1 MNEEL
6 MVKYQ
11 KKELLHSRIQTCML
25 GLVLLIVIGA
35 VIVTALE
42 VRSLKSALNRVESN
56 ITATLDD
63 INLEELDISGFDME
77 SINQAIDSLTEAA
90 DTLSAMDIVS
100 LNDTVTSLKSAAD
113 TLGGIDIETMNSAI
127 ASLQDAADTLKG
139 IDVESLNAL
148 VTSLETVASK
158 LENTVNSFTGIF
170 SR

>member
-6 MVKYQ
+6 MIKYQ
-11 KKELLHSRIQTCML
+11 KKELLHSRIQTCIL

-35 VIVTALE
+35 LIVTAAE
-42 VRSLKSALNRVESN
+42 IRSLKSTLGKVENN
-56 ITATLDD
+56 ITSTLDNID
-63 INLEELDISGFDME
+63 LEDLDISGFDMD

-100 LNDTVTSLKSAAD
+100 LNDTVASLKSAAD
-113 TLGGIDIETMNSAI
+113 TLGGIDIATMNSAI
-127 ASLQDAADTLKG
+127 ASLEDAADTLKG
-139 IDVESLNAL
+139 IDVDSLNAL

-158 LENTVNSFTGIF
+158 LENTVNSFTGLF